1 MIIQRSDWKK
11 DKTFQ
16 LFIAG
21 VHEFDSPIHC
31 VCANKELVAS
41 ADRATVE
48 PTTSPPD

>member
-16 LFIAG
+16 LFIALFIAG

-31 VCANKELVAS
+31 LCG
-41 ADRATVE
+41 
-48 PTTSPPD
+48 